1 MKFVTRFARA
11 AAAAAL
17 FLLTFSPA
25 QAAENNPF
33 ENYKSPNGNTFV
45 LTLFQNPR
53 TLDIQ
58 KTNADYFIPL
68 QIYSRL
74 VEAEPDGKG
83 GAVIVPGLAE
93 SWDISADGRTYTFHL
108 RKGVKF
114 HNGAEFRADDVLFTI
129 DKMMNPKENRA
140 AIAY

>member
-1 MKFVTRFARA
+1 MRFVTRFVRA

-17 FLLTFSPA
+17 FLLAFSPV

-83 GAVIVPGLAE
+83 GTIIEGL
-93 SWDISADGRTYTFHL
+93 GTR
-108 RKGVKF
+108 
-114 HNGAEFRADDVLFTI
+114 
-129 DKMMNPKENRA
+129 
-140 AIAY
+140 

>member
-1 MKFVTRFARA
+1 M
-11 AAAAAL
+11 L
-17 FLLTFSPA
+17 FLLAFSPV

-83 GAVIVPGLAE
+83 GAVIVPGLVVHDCPCQQGTRRPARP
-93 SWDISADGRTYTFHL
+93 ADAAATGSDPSGQGPSTARTHA
-108 RKGVKF
+108 RRMS
-114 HNGAEFRADDVLFTI
+114 EFY
-129 DKMMNPKENRA
+129 A
-140 AIAY
+140 ASF

>member
-1 MKFVTRFARA
+1 MRFVTRFVRA

-17 FLLTFSPA
+17 FLLAFSPV

-83 GAVIVPGLAE
+83 GAVIVPGLTSPRTAGPTP
-93 SWDISADGRTYTFHL
+93 STCAKGSSSITARSSGRTTSCSPST
-108 RKGVKF
+108 R
-114 HNGAEFRADDVLFTI
+114 
-129 DKMMNPKENRA
+129 
-140 AIAY
+140 